1 MSRIEAALACLRS
14 GGAVLLAD
22 EDREASAYLVVASSA
37 ATPETLSGLVDQG
50 QGPLSVVVPNRA
62 GSQADGSSAASISQ
76 GQMAAIVAALGQ
88 VAGRQPLPEVVAPN
102 TDPRGVLALPGA
114 AEGAADLLG
123 LIAIGSL
130 ALLREATL
138 PGGLLASSGEAERV
152 ADRRGFV
159 LVSIQ
164 DIIAHRLLTETIVE
178 EVAVARLPSRYAAQ
192 PFEVH
197 AFRSLIDGSE
207 HLALV
212 RRPGEGAGFGPEPL
226 VRLHSECLTG
236 DALGSLRCDCGE
248 QLRGALQQIAEDPQG
263 GAVLYLRGQEGRGI
277 GLANK
282 IRAYALQERGFDTV
296 DANIELGFPADLRDY
311 GVAIQILNALGV
323 KRLRLLSNNPL
334 KQAALERYGI
344 VVAER
349 HGLRI
354 GPNPDNVT
362 YLETKR
368 VKMGHD
374 LAARPLVVPI

>member
-1 MSRIEAALACLRS
+1 MSRIEAALAGLRA
-14 GGAVLLAD
+14 GGVVVLAD
-22 EDREASAYLVVASSA
+22 EDREGSAHLVVASSV
-37 ATPETLSGLVDQG
+37 ATPEALSGLVDEG
-50 QGPLSVVVPNRA
+50 QGPLSIIVPNRA
-62 GSQADGSSAASISQ
+62 GSQADGSSAAAIPQ
-76 GQMAAIVAALGQ
+76 DQMAAVVAALGHAAGPQ
-88 VAGRQPLPEVVAPN
+88 VLPEVAAMSS
-102 TDPRGVLALPGA
+102 DPRGVLAHPGA

-123 LIAIGSL
+123 LTAIGSF
-130 ALLREATL
+130 ALLRTAAL
-138 PGGLLASSGEAERV
+138 PGGLLASSGAAERV
-152 ADRRGFV
+152 AERRGFV

-178 EVAVARLPSRYAAQ
+178 DVAVARLPSRDAAQ

-212 RRPGEGAGFGPEPL
+212 RRPGGGAAFGPEPL

-263 GAVLYLRGQEGRGI
+263 GAVIYLRGQEGRGI

-282 IRAYALQERGFDTV
+282 IRAYALQDRGFDTV
-296 DANIELGFPADLRDY
+296 DANLELGFPADLRDY

-334 KQAALERYGI
+334 KQAALERYGV

-354 GPNPDNVT
+354 GPNPDNAT

-374 LAARPLVVPI
+374 LAARPRAVSE